1 MILDPIFNPLL
12 KLSPLLA
19 IFIVSL
25 VISIIV
31 TLVYKWMTNQKLMK
45 ELKEDIKKHQKEMKE
60 NKKDPK
66 KLMEINKK
74 AMEKNM
80 KYMMQSF
87 KPTIITIIP
96 IFLIFAWLNAHLAY
110 EPIKPGQEFT
120 TTAIFKKEITGAAT
134 IVVPEGI
141 KFIGDDTQE
150 IKDGQAKWGL
160 VGEEGEYVLEYKFDE
175 KSFTREV
182 LITEER
188 SYKSPVVNVKD
199 NEIKILRIDNKP
211 VKPIWKLN
219 WIWTYIILSIV
230 FSMLFRKI
238 LKIY

>member
-1 MILDPIFNPLL
+1 MFLDPIFNPLL

-19 IFIVSL
+19 ILIVSL

-45 ELKEDIKKHQKEMKE
+45 ELKEGIKKDQKEMKE
-60 NKKDPK
+60 NKSNPQ
-66 KLMEINKK
+66 KLMGINKRV
-74 AMEKNM
+74 MEKNM

-120 TTAIFKKEITGAAT
+120 TTAVFKKDITGAAT

-141 KFIGDDTQE
+141 KLIGDDTQE
-150 IKDGQAKWGL
+150 IKDGQAKWKL
-160 VGEEGEYVLEYKFDE
+160 SGENGEYVLEYKFDD

-182 LITEER
+182 LITEEKD
-188 SYKSPVVNVKD
+188 YKSPVVNVKD
-199 NEIKILRIDNKP
+199 NEIKSLKIDNGP

-219 WIWTYIILSIV
+219 WIWTYIISAIA